1 LSKALTHPKGDG
13 RFHQLVFITLLKS
26 VKSVK
31 SVVKILSSIFPFSTH
46 APFFADFIGITL
58 KRKVGTTDFTDYTD
72 FEEV

>member
-1 LSKALTHPKGDG
+1 
-13 RFHQLVFITLLKS
+13 

-31 SVVKILSSIFPFSTH
+31 SVVKILLSIFPFSTH

-72 FEEV
+72 YTDFEEV